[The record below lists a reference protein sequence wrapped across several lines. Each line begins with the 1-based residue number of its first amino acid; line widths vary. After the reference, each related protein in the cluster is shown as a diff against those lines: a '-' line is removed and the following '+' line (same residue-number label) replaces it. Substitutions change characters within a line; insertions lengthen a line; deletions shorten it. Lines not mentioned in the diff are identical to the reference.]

1 MKPQLPIRIVI
12 ATDRQGVRERLVQI
26 LDREESTALIG
37 VASDALQAIDMAR
50 RLQPDVV
57 LLDVAI
63 PGMDPIDVLS
73 SINQLSPTTKPFVL
87 PWRTDNNL
95 TWKARE
101 ARARGYLLREAS
113 VPDLIKSLEAVHHGE
128 RWVRRSLISDEL
140 AETGALADV
149 TGPDRHGAGPAL
161 TKREHDIL
169 RSLSSGGT
177 NKDIAK
183 ALCISEKTVKCHLNS
198 VFRKL
203 QVTRRIQAV
212 LYAADRGWG
221 ASLDRT

>member
-1 MKPQLPIRIVI
+1 MKPQVPIRIVI
-12 ATDRQGVRERLVQI
+12 ATDRQVVREVLAQI

-37 VASDALQAIDMAR
+37 VASHALQAIDMAR

-57 LLDVAI
+57 LLDMAI
-63 PGMDPIDVLS
+63 PGMDPIDVLL
-73 SINQLSPTTKPFVL
+73 SIKQLSPTTKPFVL

-95 TWKARE
+95 TWKALE
-101 ARARGYLLREAS
+101 AGARGYLLGEAS
-113 VPDLIKSLEAVHHGE
+113 VPDLIKAIEAVHQGE
-128 RWVRRSLISDEL
+128 LWVGRSLILEEL
-140 AETGALADV
+140 AERGALADV
-149 TGPDRHGAGPAL
+149 TGPDQHGAGPAL
-161 TKREHDIL
+161 TKRETDIL

-203 QVTRRIQAV
+203 QVTRRVQAI
-212 LYAADRGWG
+212 LYAADRG
-221 ASLDRT
+221 LK